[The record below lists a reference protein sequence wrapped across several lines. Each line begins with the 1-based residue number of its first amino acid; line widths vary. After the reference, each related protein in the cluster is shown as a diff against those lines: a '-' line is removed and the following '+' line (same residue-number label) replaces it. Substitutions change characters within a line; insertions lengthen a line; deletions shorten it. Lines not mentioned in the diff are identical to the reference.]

1 MSPDTTRREAD
12 VPDVTTRRR
21 VRPELSYMAV
31 ERRLL
36 CERIVELEREL
47 RRERERHEDVVE
59 QYERLLREREAA
71 DDGDGLLSGLFGT

>member
-1 MSPDTTRREAD
+1 MSADTTRSEAD
-12 VPDVTTRRR
+12 GPDVTTRRR
-21 VRPELSYMAV
+21 VRPEPSYVAL

-36 CERIVELEREL
+36 CERIAELEREL
-47 RRERERHEDVVE
+47 QRERERREDVVE